1 MNDSPN
7 ADELSPQLNA
17 LREARQRAAEARAN
31 AERLLREAQA
41 AEAELAA
48 QEEAAVAAAL
58 VEREREALDA
68 LTRLQAQVQAAGSR
82 KAQAEAAVAA
92 IRASLAEHEEQLRN
106 AEVQE
111 RTLLGDLS
119 IAERRA
125 QEAARARE
133 LAHGGVPPVPTPA
146 PSPEPAPVPDATPV
160 PAPAPSLSSVES
172 VRAQR
177 AAERRMADAMRAAS
191 G

>member
-1 MNDSPN
+1 MNDSIST
-7 ADELSPQLNA
+7 AEELTPQINA

-48 QEEAAVAAAL
+48 QEEQAINAAL
-58 VEREREALDA
+58 VEREREALETVA
-68 LTRLQAQVQAAGSR
+68 RLQASIQQAAAK

-92 IRASLAEHEEQLRN
+92 IRASLAEHEEQLRS
-106 AEVQE
+106 AEFHE
-111 RTLLGDLS
+111 RSLLSDLS

-125 QEAARARE
+125 HDAARARE
-133 LAHGGVPPVPTPA
+133 LTQAAAPVSPEEPAAAPDAPPPTP
-146 PSPEPAPVPDATPV
+146 
-160 PAPAPSLSSVES
+160 LSSAETI
-172 VRAQR
+172 RAQR
-177 AAERRMADAMRAAS
+177 AAERRLADAVRAAS

>member
-1 MNDSPN
+1 MNDSIPI
-7 ADELSPQLNA
+7 ADDLSPQLSA

-48 QEEAAVAAAL
+48 QEEEAVAAAL
-58 VEREREALDA
+58 IEREREALDA
-68 LTRLQAQVQAAGSR
+68 LSRLHAQIQQAGAK

-106 AEVQE
+106 AEIHE
-111 RTLLGDLS
+111 RELLSDLS

-125 QEAARARE
+125 HEAARARE
-133 LAHGGVPPVPTPA
+133 FVQTGALPIPPA
-146 PSPEPAPVPDATPV
+146 PPPEVAPAPDPEPALAAAD
-160 PAPAPSLSSVES
+160 S
-172 VRAQR
+172 VRAAR
-177 AAERRMADAMRAAS
+177 AAERRLADAMRASS

>member
-1 MNDSPN
+1 MNDSIPV
-7 ADELSPQLNA
+7 ADDLAPQLSA

-48 QEEAAVAAAL
+48 QEEEAIAAAL
-58 VEREREALDA
+58 IEREREALDA
-68 LTRLQAQVQAAGSR
+68 LTRLHAQIQQAAAK

-106 AEVQE
+106 AEIHE
-111 RTLLGDLS
+111 RELLSDLS

-125 QEAARARE
+125 HDAARARE
-133 LAHGGVPPVPTPA
+133 TLQGISAPPPAPEPVPPA
-146 PSPEPAPVPDATPV
+146 PPP
-160 PAPAPSLSSVES
+160 PAPAPAPEPALAGADS

-177 AAERRMADAMRAAS
+177 AAERRLADAMRAAS